1 MKRLLLC
8 AALGTVGLAQ
18 TTLAQTVR
26 PAPIPLVT
34 PPGQVQPVAP
44 GTRPAPVL
52 AALRLSPAVPGVQKV
67 EVLGNGFVKAA
78 HALILL
84 PAREA
89 TTPRALSLATQSV
102 LGAFRADPALI

>member
-44 GTRPAPVL
+44 VG
-52 AALRLSPAVPGVQKV
+52 
-67 EVLGNGFVKAA
+67 
-78 HALILL
+78 
-84 PAREA
+84 
-89 TTPRALSLATQSV
+89 
-102 LGAFRADPALI
+102 